1 MAVILDEFPHMAGTA
16 SSLAGTFALVLAP
29 RRRVAVAGY
38 LYQCVAD
45 DLVDCACAACP
56 FCFISTPAV
65 PKTVTGA
72 VSLNGAEE
80 CAGGVE
86 AYRTMAKRSDFI
98 VDVYQLPIHHFSLLY
113 VYFM

>member
-1 MAVILDEFPHMAGTA
+1 MSFRICGRNGVFVGGT
-16 SSLAGTFALVLAP
+16 LPLWYWRY

-45 DLVDCACAACP
+45 DWSIALAPPVP
-56 FCFISTPAV
+56 FCFISTPR

-80 CAGGVE
+80 CAGGVGG
-86 AYRTMAKRSDFI
+86 AISYDAAKQTTFI
-98 VDVYQLPIHHFSLLY
+98 ADGNTTGQFIIFLLLY